1 MAEFHMMSDQQLNE
15 VDEQFNQVSE
25 LGLTQES
32 SAGAGDGTMVNLS
45 NFAALQEAAG
55 ETGDRWTARISY
67 EMASWTESAG
77 DNNSSGGS
85 TMGGLLKTSI
95 SLQEGNMEF
104 QITKGV
110 VDAAASKAAST
121 AADIGRSAKGQ

>member
-1 MAEFHMMSDQQLNE
+1 MAEFHNMSDTDLNSVDTQFDQQAL
-15 VDEQFNQVSE
+15 
-25 LGLTQES
+25 LGLTPDT
-32 SAGAGDGTMVNLS
+32 GNGGNMVNLS

-55 ETGDRWTARISY
+55 ETGDKWTARMSY
-67 EMASWTESAG
+67 EMASWTESATDG
-77 DNNSSGGS
+77 NEKSSGGS

-104 QITKGV
+104 QITKGI

-121 AADIGRSAKGQ
+121 AADVGRSAKGQ